1 MLSTTTL
8 HLLSR
13 AEFRLNDGFSVVAP
27 IKVIV
32 PEIAIFGIKFNT
44 LVGWLGYDE
53 LETIFT
59 LSKIIREEEKNWHQ
73 QIYMHFIFHLLA
85 EKHLG
90 GMFVF
95 LILPVNI

>member
-32 PEIAIFGIKFNT
+32 PEIAILGIKFNT

-59 LSKIIREEEKNWHQ
+59 LSKIIREEEKTWLQ
-73 QIYMHFIFHLLA
+73 MFFMHHLSLF
-85 EKHLG
+85 G
-90 GMFVF
+90 
-95 LILPVNI
+95 